1 MRRSGFL
8 IPCFAILLTACNES
22 VMTEGPVDASE
33 AGRVTF
39 SLSADLRND
48 VVDVKSPAED
58 ISVDDFWV
66 EIFNSKKIRVFC
78 EKYADAK
85 DTTLYV
91 NSGDYMLLA
100 TYGTENSVGFDK
112 PFYKAEELF
121 TVGPQETKPLAAT
134 ATLANVKV
142 AVNFDEDLDNKL
154 SYEQYWAVVRNNGK
168 KLRFN
173 PAETRAGYIP
183 AGNLVFVLVVKINGE
198 YKQYVH
204 PAAEYA
210 PNDFVTFNVSAP
222 LMDGNLVIK
231 VLIDNTVEIVEV
243 DEIVVPIE
251 DMLPIEEPAIYSEGF
266 DNDNSITFVDT
277 KAPVKDELWIS
288 ATAEGVLSS
297 AVLSIDCPDLGLP
310 AEIDLVTAD
319 DAVASAYEAKGIWWK
334 FNADR
339 TSLSISLL
347 DAYDDHISKLGYRG
361 YDHDAGRPL
370 PAAEIGL
377 KIEAAGGAAR
387 TAEESYAVYVE
398 PNAARGS
405 FSWNDYDVW
414 ATRIVNPV
422 LTLGEGKYDMTK
434 IQYSMDGQTWI
445 DFQDVTSSEYSMGT
459 VEGLDAGTAYYLRAI
474 YDGWLEVAA
483 PVSFTTE
490 AAQQVGNAGFEEFKT
505 DTFNYVMLDVKLTT
519 WPYSTLAKGG
529 QASRY
534 WYYPTCGWWAVNSRI
549 TMPDETTP
557 SEQEYKCF
565 PTVSYYLEGTDKSA
579 QLVSTYVSNMAT
591 SSTDG
596 ESSIWDYLGAVVSVT
611 TKITRAAGEIWI
623 GTADE
628 GGYHATEGHPFTSRP
643 KSLKFDY
650 TYDPEG
656 GESFYAKIQI
666 WDSNKNVIASKEIT
680 EAGSKSSW
688 TEYTMDLEYSDV
700 TRKAAYIYIQFRSS
714 SCMDSEISH
723 SRNQTVKMAGK
734 DYKGHVGSILRLD
747 NIELVY

>member
-8 IPCFAILLTACNES
+8 IPCFAILLAACNES
-22 VMTEGPVDASE
+22 VITDVPVDASE
-33 AGRVTF
+33 AGKVTF
-39 SLSADLRND
+39 TLSADLRND
-48 VVDVKSPAED
+48 VVDVKSSAEE

-66 EIFNSKKIRVFC
+66 EIFNSKKIRIFC
-78 EKYADAK
+78 EKYAAAK

-91 NSGDYMLLA
+91 NSGDYTLLA

-112 PFYKAEELF
+112 PFYKAEEPF

-183 AGNLVFVLVVKINGE
+183 AGNLEFVLVVKINGE

-277 KAPVKDELWIS
+277 KAPVKNELWIS

-310 AEIDLVTAD
+310 AEIDLATAD
-319 DAVASAYEAKGIWWK
+319 DAVASAFEAKGIWWK

-347 DAYDDHISKLGYRG
+347 DAYNDHISKFGYRG

-387 TAEESYAVYVE
+387 TAEESYAIYVE

-414 ATRIVNPV
+414 ATKIVNPV

-459 VEGLDAGTAYYLRAI
+459 VEGLDAGTTYYLRAI

-490 AAQQVGNAGFEEFKT
+490 AAQQVGNAGFEEWQVLSYT
-505 DTFNYVMLDVKLTT
+505 YTTKLI
-519 WPYSTLAKGG
+519 STSSG
-529 QASRY
+529 SRD
-534 WYYPTCGWWAVNSRI
+534 WYIPWNADEDDIWWAVNSKK
-549 TMPDETTP
+549 TMPSETTP
-557 SEQEYKCF
+557 QAQPYKVC
-565 PTVSYYLEGTDKSA
+565 PTVSFCTTDAHEGTKSA
-579 QLVSTYVSNMAT
+579 QIATVFVSNGAT
-591 SSTDG
+591 SSTFAAN
-596 ESSIWDYLGAVVSVT
+596 SPWTYTS
-611 TKITRAAGEIWI
+611 AAGELFI
-623 GTADE
+623 GAADAD
-628 GGYHATEGHPFTSRP
+628 GNHSSEGHRFLSRP
-643 KSLKFDY
+643 LELTFRYKYESYKEETFYVSVVLKN
-650 TYDPEG
+650 EQN
-656 GESFYAKIQI
+656 EI
-666 WDSNKNVIASKEIT
+666 IASNEVLDG
-680 EAGSKSSW
+680 AAASSW
-688 TEYTMDLEYSDV
+688 TEMSIPLNYINETSKASD
-700 TRKAAYIYIQFRSS
+700 IYICFKSTSASS
-714 SCMDSEISH
+714 PSYD
-723 SRNQTVKMAGK
+723 K
-734 DYKGHVGSILRLD
+734 DKSLEMNGTTQKGHMGSVLKID
-747 NIELVY
+747 DLVLIYK

>member
-8 IPCFAILLTACNES
+8 IPCFAILLAACNES
-22 VMTEGPVDASE
+22 VITDVPVDASE
-33 AGRVTF
+33 AGKVTF
-39 SLSADLRND
+39 TLSADLRND
-48 VVDVKSPAED
+48 VVDVKSSAEE

-66 EIFNSKKIRVFC
+66 EIFNSKKIRIFC

-91 NSGDYMLLA
+91 NSGDYTLLA

-112 PFYKAEELF
+112 PFYKAEEPF

-183 AGNLVFVLVVKINGE
+183 AGNLEFVLVVKINGE

-222 LMDGNLVIK
+222 LMDGNVVIK

-251 DMLPIEEPAIYSEGF
+251 DMLPLEEPAIYSEGF
-266 DNDNSITFVDT
+266 DNDKSITFVDT
-277 KAPVKDELWIS
+277 KAPVKNELWIS

-310 AEIDLVTAD
+310 AEIDLATAD
-319 DAVASAYEAKGIWWK
+319 DAVASAFEAKGIWWK
-334 FNADR
+334 FNAER

-347 DAYDDHISKLGYRG
+347 DAYNDHISKFGYRG

-377 KIEAAGGAAR
+377 KIETASGAVR
-387 TAEESYAVYVE
+387 TAEENYAVYVE
-398 PNAARGS
+398 PDAARGS

-434 IQYSMDGQTWI
+434 IQYSMDGQTWV

-459 VEGLDAGTAYYLRAI
+459 VEGLDAGTTYYLRAI

-490 AAQQVGNAGFEEFKT
+490 AAQQVGNAGFEEWQVLSYT
-505 DTFNYVMLDVKLTT
+505 YTTKLI
-519 WPYSTLAKGG
+519 STSSG
-529 QASRY
+529 SRD
-534 WYYPTCGWWAVNSRI
+534 WYIPWNADEDDIWWAVNSKK
-549 TMPDETTP
+549 TMPSETTP
-557 SEQEYKCF
+557 REQPYKVC
-565 PTVSYYLEGTDKSA
+565 PTVSFCTTDAHEGTKSA
-579 QLVSTYVSNMAT
+579 QIATVFVSNGAT
-591 SSTDG
+591 SSTFAAN
-596 ESSIWDYLGAVVSVT
+596 SPWTYTS
-611 TKITRAAGEIWI
+611 AAGELFI
-623 GTADE
+623 GAADAD
-628 GGYHATEGHPFTSRP
+628 GNHSSEGHRFLSRP
-643 KSLKFDY
+643 LELTFRYKYESYKEETFYVSVVLKN
-650 TYDPEG
+650 EQN
-656 GESFYAKIQI
+656 EI
-666 WDSNKNVIASKEIT
+666 IASNEVLDG
-680 EAGSKSSW
+680 AAASSW
-688 TEYTMDLEYSDV
+688 TEMSIPLNYINETSKASD
-700 TRKAAYIYIQFRSS
+700 IYICFKSTSASS
-714 SCMDSEISH
+714 PSYD
-723 SRNQTVKMAGK
+723 K
-734 DYKGHVGSILRLD
+734 DKSLEMNGTTQKGHMGSVLKID
-747 NIELVY
+747 DLVLIYK

>member
-1 MRRSGFL
+1 
-8 IPCFAILLTACNES
+8 
-22 VMTEGPVDASE
+22 MTEVPVDASD

-48 VVDVKSPAED
+48 VVDVKSSAEE

-66 EIFNSKKIRVFC
+66 EIFNSKKTRIFC
-78 EKYADAK
+78 EKYSDAK

-91 NSGDYMLLA
+91 NSGDYTLLA

-112 PFYKAEELF
+112 PFYKAEEPF

-134 ATLANVKV
+134 ATLANIKV

-173 PAETRAGYIP
+173 PEETRAGYIP
-183 AGNLVFVLVVKINGE
+183 AGELEFVLVVKINGE

-222 LMDGNLVIK
+222 LLDGNVVIK
-231 VLIDNTVEIVEV
+231 VLVDDTVEIVEV
-243 DEIVVPIE
+243 DEVVVPIE

-277 KAPVKDELWIS
+277 KAQMKDELWIS

-319 DAVASAYEAKGIWWK
+319 DAVASAFEAKGIWWK
-334 FNADR
+334 FNAER

-347 DAYDDHISKLGYRG
+347 DAYNDHISRLGYRG

-377 KIEAAGGAAR
+377 KIEAAGGATR

-459 VEGLDAGTAYYLRAI
+459 VEGLDAGTTYYLRAI

-490 AAQQVGNAGFEEFKT
+490 AAQQVGNAGFEEWQVLSYT
-505 DTFNYVMLDVKLTT
+505 YTTKLI
-519 WPYSTLAKGG
+519 STSSG
-529 QASRY
+529 SRD
-534 WYYPTCGWWAVNSRI
+534 WYIPWNADEDDIWWAVNSKK
-549 TMPDETTP
+549 TMPSETTP
-557 SEQEYKCF
+557 REQPYKVC
-565 PTVSYYLEGTDKSA
+565 PTVSFCTTDAHEGTKSA
-579 QLVSTYVSNMAT
+579 QIATVFVSNGAT
-591 SSTDG
+591 SSTFAAN
-596 ESSIWDYLGAVVSVT
+596 SPWTYTS
-611 TKITRAAGEIWI
+611 AAGELFI
-623 GTADE
+623 GAADAD
-628 GGYHATEGHPFTSRP
+628 GNHSSEGHRFLSRP
-643 KSLKFDY
+643 LELTFRYKY
-650 TYDPEG
+650 
-656 GESFYAKIQI
+656 ESYKEETFYVSVVLRNEQNEI
-666 WDSNKNVIASKEIT
+666 IASNEVLDG
-680 EAGSKSSW
+680 AAASSW
-688 TEYTMDLEYSDV
+688 TEMSIPLNYINETSKASD
-700 TRKAAYIYIQFRSS
+700 IYICFKSTSASS
-714 SCMDSEISH
+714 PSYD
-723 SRNQTVKMAGK
+723 K
-734 DYKGHVGSILRLD
+734 DKSLEMNGTTQKGHMGSVLKID
-747 NIELVY
+747 DLVLIYK

>member
-8 IPCFAILLTACNES
+8 IPCFAILLAACNES
-22 VMTEGPVDASE
+22 VITDVPVDASE
-33 AGRVTF
+33 AGKVTF
-39 SLSADLRND
+39 TLSADLRND
-48 VVDVKSPAED
+48 VVDVKSSAEE

-66 EIFNSKKIRVFC
+66 EIFNSKKIRIFC

-91 NSGDYMLLA
+91 NSGDYTLLA

-112 PFYKAEELF
+112 PFYKAEEPF

-142 AVNFDEDLDNKL
+142 AVNFDENLDNKL

-183 AGNLVFVLVVKINGE
+183 AGNLEFVLVVKINGE

-277 KAPVKDELWIS
+277 KAQMKDELWIS
-288 ATAEGVLSS
+288 ATAKGVLSS

-310 AEIDLVTAD
+310 AEIDLATAD
-319 DAVASAYEAKGIWWK
+319 DAVASAFEAKGIWWK

-387 TAEESYAVYVE
+387 TAEESYAIYVE

-414 ATRIVNPV
+414 ATKIVNPV

-459 VEGLDAGTAYYLRAI
+459 VEGLDAGTTYYLRAI

-490 AAQQVGNAGFEEFKT
+490 AAQQVGNAGFEEWQVLSYT
-505 DTFNYVMLDVKLTT
+505 YTTKLI
-519 WPYSTLAKGG
+519 STSSG
-529 QASRY
+529 SRD
-534 WYYPTCGWWAVNSRI
+534 WYIPWNADEDDIWWAVNSKK
-549 TMPDETTP
+549 TMPSETTP
-557 SEQEYKCF
+557 QAQPYKVC
-565 PTVSYYLEGTDKSA
+565 PTVSFCTTDAHEGTKSA
-579 QLVSTYVSNMAT
+579 QIATVFVSNGAT
-591 SSTDG
+591 SSTFAAN
-596 ESSIWDYLGAVVSVT
+596 SPWTYTS
-611 TKITRAAGEIWI
+611 AAGELFI
-623 GTADE
+623 GAADAD
-628 GGYHATEGHPFTSRP
+628 GNHSSEGHRFLSRP
-643 KSLKFDY
+643 LELTFRYKYESYKEETFYVSVVLKN
-650 TYDPEG
+650 EQN
-656 GESFYAKIQI
+656 EI
-666 WDSNKNVIASKEIT
+666 IASNEVLDG
-680 EAGSKSSW
+680 AAASSW
-688 TEYTMDLEYSDV
+688 TEMSIPLNYINETSKASD
-700 TRKAAYIYIQFRSS
+700 IYICFKSTSASS
-714 SCMDSEISH
+714 PSYD
-723 SRNQTVKMAGK
+723 K
-734 DYKGHVGSILRLD
+734 DKSLEMNGTTQKGHMGSVLKID
-747 NIELVY
+747 DLVLIYK

>member
-8 IPCFAILLTACNES
+8 IPCFAILLAACNES
-22 VMTEGPVDASE
+22 VITDVPVDASE
-33 AGRVTF
+33 AGKVTF
-39 SLSADLRND
+39 TLSADLRND
-48 VVDVKSPAED
+48 VVDVKSSAEE

-66 EIFNSKKIRVFC
+66 EIFNSKKIRIFC

-91 NSGDYMLLA
+91 NSGDYTLLA

-112 PFYKAEELF
+112 PFYKAEEPF

-183 AGNLVFVLVVKINGE
+183 AGNLEFVLVVKINGE

-277 KAPVKDELWIS
+277 KAPVKNELWIS

-310 AEIDLVTAD
+310 AEIDLATAD

-334 FNADR
+334 FNAER

-347 DAYDDHISKLGYRG
+347 DAYNDHISGLGYRG

-370 PAAEIGL
+370 PTAEIGL
-377 KIEAAGGAAR
+377 KIEAAGGAVKS
-387 TAEESYAVYVE
+387 AEEHYAVYVE

-459 VEGLDAGTAYYLRAI
+459 VEGLDAGTTYYLRAI
-474 YDGWLEVAA
+474 YDGWLEAAA

-490 AAQQVGNAGFEEFKT
+490 AAQQVGNAGFEEWQVLSYT
-505 DTFNYVMLDVKLTT
+505 YTTKLI
-519 WPYSTLAKGG
+519 STSSG
-529 QASRY
+529 SRD
-534 WYYPTCGWWAVNSRI
+534 WYIPWNADEDDIWWAVNSKK
-549 TMPDETTP
+549 TMPSETTP
-557 SEQEYKCF
+557 QAQPYKVC
-565 PTVSYYLEGTDKSA
+565 PTVSFCTTDAHEGTKSA
-579 QLVSTYVSNMAT
+579 QIATVFVSNGAT
-591 SSTDG
+591 SSTFAAN
-596 ESSIWDYLGAVVSVT
+596 SPWTYTS
-611 TKITRAAGEIWI
+611 AAGELFI
-623 GTADE
+623 GAADAD
-628 GGYHATEGHPFTSRP
+628 GNHSSEGHRFLSRP
-643 KSLKFDY
+643 LELTFRYKYESYKEETFYVSVVLKN
-650 TYDPEG
+650 EQN
-656 GESFYAKIQI
+656 EI
-666 WDSNKNVIASKEIT
+666 IASNEVLDG
-680 EAGSKSSW
+680 AAASSW
-688 TEYTMDLEYSDV
+688 TEMSIPLNYINETSKASD
-700 TRKAAYIYIQFRSS
+700 IYICFKSTSASS
-714 SCMDSEISH
+714 PSYD
-723 SRNQTVKMAGK
+723 KGK
-734 DYKGHVGSILRLD
+734 SLEMNGTTQKGHMGSVLKID
-747 NIELVY
+747 DLVLIYK

>member
-8 IPCFAILLTACNES
+8 IPCFAILLAACNES
-22 VMTEGPVDASE
+22 VITDVPVDASE
-33 AGRVTF
+33 AGKVTF
-39 SLSADLRND
+39 TLSADLRND
-48 VVDVKSPAED
+48 VVDVKSSAEE

-66 EIFNSKKIRVFC
+66 EIFNSKKIRIFC

-91 NSGDYMLLA
+91 NSGDYTLLA

-112 PFYKAEELF
+112 PFYKAEEPF

-183 AGNLVFVLVVKINGE
+183 AGNLEFVLVVKINGE

-210 PNDFVTFNVSAP
+210 PNDFVTFNVGAP
-222 LMDGNLVIK
+222 LLDGNVVIK

-251 DMLPIEEPAIYSEGF
+251 DMLPLEEPAIYSEGF

-277 KAPVKDELWIS
+277 KAPVKNELWIS

-319 DAVASAYEAKGIWWK
+319 DAVASAFEAKGIWWK
-334 FNADR
+334 FNAER

-347 DAYDDHISKLGYRG
+347 DAYDDHISKLEYRG

-377 KIEAAGGAAR
+377 KIETASGAVR
-387 TAEESYAVYVE
+387 TAEENYAVYVE
-398 PNAARGS
+398 PDAARGS

-445 DFQDVTSSEYSMGT
+445 DFQDVTSSEYSMGR
-459 VEGLDAGTAYYLRAI
+459 VEGLDAGTTYYLRAI

-490 AAQQVGNAGFEEFKT
+490 AAQQVGNAGFEEWQVLSYT
-505 DTFNYVMLDVKLTT
+505 YTTKLI
-519 WPYSTLAKGG
+519 STSSG
-529 QASRY
+529 SRD
-534 WYYPTCGWWAVNSRI
+534 WYIPWNADEDDIWWAVNSKK
-549 TMPDETTP
+549 TMPSETTP
-557 SEQEYKCF
+557 QEQPYKVC
-565 PTVSYYLEGTDKSA
+565 PTVSFCTTDAHEGTKSA
-579 QLVSTYVSNMAT
+579 QIATVFVSNGAT
-591 SSTDG
+591 SSTFAAN
-596 ESSIWDYLGAVVSVT
+596 SPWTYTS
-611 TKITRAAGEIWI
+611 AAGELFI
-623 GTADE
+623 GAADAD
-628 GGYHATEGHPFTSRP
+628 GNHSSEGHRFLSRP
-643 KSLKFDY
+643 LELTFRYKYESYKEETFYVSVVLKN
-650 TYDPEG
+650 EQN
-656 GESFYAKIQI
+656 EI
-666 WDSNKNVIASKEIT
+666 IASNEVLDG
-680 EAGSKSSW
+680 AAASSW
-688 TEYTMDLEYSDV
+688 TEMSIPLNYINETSKASD
-700 TRKAAYIYIQFRSS
+700 IYICFKSTSASS
-714 SCMDSEISH
+714 PSYD
-723 SRNQTVKMAGK
+723 KGK
-734 DYKGHVGSILRLD
+734 SLEMNGTTQKGHMGSVLKID
-747 NIELVY
+747 DLVLIYK

>member
-183 AGNLVFVLVVKINGE
+183 AGNLEFVLVVKINGE

-251 DMLPIEEPAIYSEGF
+251 NMLPIEEPAIYSEGF

-490 AAQQVGNAGFEEFKT
+490 AAQQVGNAGFEEWTT
-505 DTFNYVMLDVKLTT
+505 DSWTYEQSSLGRGESPMK
-519 WPYSTLAKGG
+519 
-529 QASRY
+529 
-534 WYYPTCGWWAVNSRI
+534 WYHPWGNEADQWWDTNA
-549 TMPDETTP
+549 
-557 SEQEYKCF
+557 
-565 PTVSYYLEGTDKSA
+565 TVSMRDDLTIGYTYFKSFPLVHYSNDARTGSRSA
-579 QLVSTYVSNMAT
+579 QLTVANIGNYNSLLSTNGTWYVGELFSGRGNDA
-591 SSTDG
+591 SS
-596 ESSIWDYLGAVVSVT
+596 WAKV
-611 TKITRAAGEIWI
+611 A
-623 GTADE
+623 E
-628 GGYHATEGHPFTSRP
+628 GKPLSSRP
-643 KSLKFDY
+643 AALTFWYEYDAY
-650 TYDPEG
+650 TDSDMFSAEIIIKTQDGTVLASGYGTFGEG
-656 GESFYAKIQI
+656 SDWTQATVALLYNVTDKKADTVLVRINASTAS
-666 WDSNKNVIASKEIT
+666 DHSCNKTGTYLEI
-680 EAGSKSSW
+680 AGSKK
-688 TEYTMDLEYSDV
+688 ESDPYRIKLGA
-700 TRKAAYIYIQFRSS
+700 T
-714 SCMDSEISH
+714 
-723 SRNQTVKMAGK
+723 
-734 DYKGHVGSILRLD
+734 LRID
-747 NIELVY
+747 DIELVY

>member
-66 EIFNSKKIRVFC
+66 EIFNSKKTRIFC

-91 NSGDYMLLA
+91 NSGDYTLLA
-100 TYGTENSVGFDK
+100 TYGTENSVGFSN
-112 PFYKAEELF
+112 PFYKAEEPF
-121 TVGPQETKPLAAT
+121 TVGPQETRPLAAT

-142 AVNFDEDLDNKL
+142 AVDFDEDLDNKL

-183 AGNLVFVLVVKINGE
+183 AGELEFVLVVKINGE

-222 LMDGNLVIK
+222 LLDGNVVIK

-243 DEIVVPIE
+243 DEVVVPIE

-266 DNDNSITFVDT
+266 DNGNSITFVDT
-277 KAPVKDELWIS
+277 KAPVRNELWIS

-310 AEIDLVTAD
+310 AEIDLATAD

-434 IQYSMDGQTWI
+434 IQYSMDGQTWN

-459 VEGLDAGTAYYLRAI
+459 VEGLDAGTTYYLRAI

-490 AAQQVGNAGFEEFKT
+490 AAQQVGNAGFEEWQVLSYT
-505 DTFNYVMLDVKLTT
+505 YTTKLI
-519 WPYSTLAKGG
+519 STSSG
-529 QASRY
+529 SRD
-534 WYYPTCGWWAVNSRI
+534 WYIPWNADEDDIWWAVNSKK
-549 TMPDETTP
+549 TMPSETTP
-557 SEQEYKCF
+557 REQPYKVC
-565 PTVSYYLEGTDKSA
+565 PTVSFCTTDAHEGTKSA
-579 QLVSTYVSNMAT
+579 QIATVFVSNGAT
-591 SSTDG
+591 SSTFAAN
-596 ESSIWDYLGAVVSVT
+596 SPWTYTS
-611 TKITRAAGEIWI
+611 AAGELFI
-623 GTADE
+623 GAADAD
-628 GGYHATEGHPFTSRP
+628 GNHSSEGHRFLSRP
-643 KSLKFDY
+643 LELTFRYKYESYKEETFYVSVVLKN
-650 TYDPEG
+650 EQN
-656 GESFYAKIQI
+656 EI
-666 WDSNKNVIASKEIT
+666 IASNEVLDG
-680 EAGSKSSW
+680 AAASSW
-688 TEYTMDLEYSDV
+688 TEMSIPLNYINEKS
-700 TRKAAYIYIQFRSS
+700 KASYIYICFKSTSASS
-714 SCMDSEISH
+714 PSYD
-723 SRNQTVKMAGK
+723 K
-734 DYKGHVGSILRLD
+734 DKSLEMNGTTQKGHMGSVLKID
-747 NIELVY
+747 ELVLIYK

>member
-8 IPCFAILLTACNES
+8 IPCFAILLAACNES
-22 VMTEGPVDASE
+22 VITDVPVDASE
-33 AGRVTF
+33 AGKVTF
-39 SLSADLRND
+39 TLSADLRND
-48 VVDVKSPAED
+48 VVDVKSSAEE

-66 EIFNSKKIRVFC
+66 EIFNSKKIRIFC

-91 NSGDYMLLA
+91 NSGDYTLLA

-112 PFYKAEELF
+112 PFYKAEEPF

-183 AGNLVFVLVVKINGE
+183 AGNLEFVLVVKINGE

-210 PNDFVTFNVSAP
+210 PNDFVTFNVGAP
-222 LMDGNLVIK
+222 LLDGNVVIK

-243 DEIVVPIE
+243 DEVVVPIE

-277 KAPVKDELWIS
+277 KAPVKNELWIS

-310 AEIDLVTAD
+310 AEIDLATAD

-347 DAYDDHISKLGYRG
+347 DAYDDHISKFGYRG

-387 TAEESYAVYVE
+387 TAEESYAVYIE

-405 FSWNDYDVW
+405 FSWNDYDIW
-414 ATRIVNPV
+414 ATKIVNPV

-459 VEGLDAGTAYYLRAI
+459 VEGLDAGTTYYLRAI

-490 AAQQVGNAGFEEFKT
+490 AAQQVGNAGFEEWQVLSYT
-505 DTFNYVMLDVKLTT
+505 YTTKLI
-519 WPYSTLAKGG
+519 STSSG
-529 QASRY
+529 SRD
-534 WYYPTCGWWAVNSRI
+534 WYIPWNADEDDIWWAVNSKK
-549 TMPDETTP
+549 TMPSETTP
-557 SEQEYKCF
+557 QEQPYKVC
-565 PTVSYYLEGTDKSA
+565 PTVSFCTTDAHEGTKSA
-579 QLVSTYVSNMAT
+579 QIATVFVSNGAT
-591 SSTDG
+591 SSTFAAN
-596 ESSIWDYLGAVVSVT
+596 SPWTYTS
-611 TKITRAAGEIWI
+611 AAGELFI
-623 GTADE
+623 GAADAD
-628 GGYHATEGHPFTSRP
+628 GNHSSEGHRFLSRP
-643 KSLKFDY
+643 LELTFRYKYESYKEETFYVSVVLKN
-650 TYDPEG
+650 EQN
-656 GESFYAKIQI
+656 EI
-666 WDSNKNVIASKEIT
+666 IASNEVLDG
-680 EAGSKSSW
+680 AAASSW
-688 TEYTMDLEYSDV
+688 TEMSIPLNYINETSKASD
-700 TRKAAYIYIQFRSS
+700 IYICFKSTSASS
-714 SCMDSEISH
+714 PSYD
-723 SRNQTVKMAGK
+723 KGK
-734 DYKGHVGSILRLD
+734 SLEMNGTTQKGHMGSVLKID
-747 NIELVY
+747 DLVLIYK

>member
-66 EIFNSKKIRVFC
+66 EIFNSKKTRIFC

-91 NSGDYMLLA
+91 NSGDYTLLA

-112 PFYKAEELF
+112 PFYKAEEPF

-142 AVNFDEDLDNKL
+142 AVDFDEDLDNKL

-173 PAETRAGYIP
+173 PDETRAGYIP
-183 AGNLVFVLVVKINGE
+183 AGELEFVLVVKINGE

-210 PNDFVTFNVSAP
+210 PNDYVTFNVSTP
-222 LMDGNLVIK
+222 LLDGNVVIK

-251 DMLPIEEPAIYSEGF
+251 DMLPVEEPAIYSEGF

-277 KAPVKDELWIS
+277 KAPVKNELWIS

-297 AVLSIDCPDLGLP
+297 AVLSIDCPDLGWK
-310 AEIDLVTAD
+310 AEIDLATAD
-319 DAVASAYEAKGIWWK
+319 DAVASAFEAKGIWWK

-459 VEGLDAGTAYYLRAI
+459 VGGLDAGTTYYLRAI

-490 AAQQVGNAGFEEFKT
+490 AAQQVGNAGFEEWQVLSYT
-505 DTFNYVMLDVKLTT
+505 YTTKLI
-519 WPYSTLAKGG
+519 STSSG
-529 QASRY
+529 SRD
-534 WYYPTCGWWAVNSRI
+534 WYIPWNADEDDIWWAVNSKK
-549 TMPDETTP
+549 TMPSETTP
-557 SEQEYKCF
+557 REQPYKVC
-565 PTVSYYLEGTDKSA
+565 PTVSFCTTDAHEGTKSA
-579 QLVSTYVSNMAT
+579 QIATVFVSNGAT
-591 SSTDG
+591 SSTFAAN
-596 ESSIWDYLGAVVSVT
+596 SPWTYTS
-611 TKITRAAGEIWI
+611 AAGELFI
-623 GTADE
+623 GAADAD
-628 GGYHATEGHPFTSRP
+628 GNHSSEGHRFLSRP
-643 KSLKFDY
+643 LELTFRYKYESYKEETFYVSVVLKN
-650 TYDPEG
+650 EQN
-656 GESFYAKIQI
+656 EI
-666 WDSNKNVIASKEIT
+666 IASNEVLDG
-680 EAGSKSSW
+680 AAASSW
-688 TEYTMDLEYSDV
+688 TEMSIPLNYINEKS
-700 TRKAAYIYIQFRSS
+700 KASYIYICFKSTSASS
-714 SCMDSEISH
+714 PSYD
-723 SRNQTVKMAGK
+723 K
-734 DYKGHVGSILRLD
+734 DKSLEMNGTTQKGHMGSVLKID
-747 NIELVY
+747 ELVLIYK

>member
-8 IPCFAILLTACNES
+8 IPCFAILLAACNES
-22 VMTEGPVDASE
+22 VITDVPVDASE
-33 AGRVTF
+33 AGKVTF
-39 SLSADLRND
+39 TLSADLRND
-48 VVDVKSPAED
+48 VVDVKSSAEE

-66 EIFNSKKIRVFC
+66 EIFNSKKIRIFC

-91 NSGDYMLLA
+91 NSGDYTLLA

-112 PFYKAEELF
+112 PFYKAEEPF

-183 AGNLVFVLVVKINGE
+183 AGNLEFVLVVKINGE

-222 LMDGNLVIK
+222 LMDGNVVIK

-251 DMLPIEEPAIYSEGF
+251 DMLPLEEPAIYSEGF

-277 KAPVKDELWIS
+277 KAPVKNELWIS

-310 AEIDLVTAD
+310 AEIDLATAD
-319 DAVASAYEAKGIWWK
+319 GAVASAYEAKGIWWK

-377 KIEAAGGAAR
+377 KIETASGAVR
-387 TAEESYAVYVE
+387 TAEENYVVYVE
-398 PNAARGS
+398 PDAARGS

-459 VEGLDAGTAYYLRAI
+459 VEGLDAGTTYYLRAI

-490 AAQQVGNAGFEEFKT
+490 AAQQVGNAGFEEWQVLSYT
-505 DTFNYVMLDVKLTT
+505 YTTKLI
-519 WPYSTLAKGG
+519 STSSK
-529 QASRY
+529 SRD
-534 WYYPTCGWWAVNSRI
+534 WYIPWNADEDDIWWAVNSKK
-549 TMPDETTP
+549 TMPSETTP
-557 SEQEYKCF
+557 QEQPYKVC
-565 PTVSYYLEGTDKSA
+565 PTVSFCTTDAHEGTKSA
-579 QLVSTYVSNMAT
+579 QIATVFVSNGAT
-591 SSTDG
+591 SSTFAAN
-596 ESSIWDYLGAVVSVT
+596 SPWTYTS
-611 TKITRAAGEIWI
+611 AAGELFI
-623 GTADE
+623 GAADAD
-628 GGYHATEGHPFTSRP
+628 GNHSSEGHRFLSRP
-643 KSLKFDY
+643 LELTFRYKYESYKEETFYVSVVLKN
-650 TYDPEG
+650 EQN
-656 GESFYAKIQI
+656 EI
-666 WDSNKNVIASKEIT
+666 IASNEVLDG
-680 EAGSKSSW
+680 AAASSW
-688 TEYTMDLEYSDV
+688 TEMSIPLNYINETSKASD
-700 TRKAAYIYIQFRSS
+700 IYICFKSTSASS
-714 SCMDSEISH
+714 PSYD
-723 SRNQTVKMAGK
+723 KGK
-734 DYKGHVGSILRLD
+734 SLEMNGTTQKGHMGSVLKID
-747 NIELVY
+747 DLVLIYK

>member
-8 IPCFAILLTACNES
+8 IPCFAILLAACNES
-22 VMTEGPVDASE
+22 VITDVPVDASE
-33 AGRVTF
+33 AGKVTF
-39 SLSADLRND
+39 TLSADLRND
-48 VVDVKSPAED
+48 VVDVKSSAEE

-66 EIFNSKKIRVFC
+66 EIFNSKKIRIFC

-91 NSGDYMLLA
+91 NSGDYTLLA

-112 PFYKAEELF
+112 PFYKAEEPF

-183 AGNLVFVLVVKINGE
+183 AGNLEFVLVVKINGE

-210 PNDFVTFNVSAP
+210 PNDFVTFNVSSP
-222 LMDGNLVIK
+222 LMDGNVVIK

-251 DMLPIEEPAIYSEGF
+251 DMLPLEEPAIYSDGF

-277 KAPVKDELWIS
+277 KAPVKNELWIS

-297 AVLSIDCPDLGLP
+297 VVLSIDCPDLGLP
-310 AEIDLVTAD
+310 AEIDLATAD
-319 DAVASAYEAKGIWWK
+319 DAVASAYETKGIWWK

-339 TSLSISLL
+339 TSLSLSLL

-377 KIEAAGGAAR
+377 KIETAGGAAR
-387 TAEESYAVYVE
+387 TAEESYAIYVE

-414 ATRIVNPV
+414 ATKIVNPV

-434 IQYSMDGQTWI
+434 IQYSMDGQTWY
-445 DFQDVTSSEYSMGT
+445 DFQDVTSSEHSMGT
-459 VEGLDAGTAYYLRAI
+459 VEGLEPDTSYHLRAL
-474 YDGWLEVAA
+474 YDGWLEVASPA
-483 PVSFTTE
+483 SFTTE
-490 AAQQVGNAGFEEFKT
+490 VAQQVGNAGFEEWTTDSWTYEQSSIGRGESPMKWYHPWDNEADQWWDTNATASMRDDLTIGYTYFKS
-505 DTFNYVMLDVKLTT
+505 FPLVH
-519 WPYSTLAKGG
+519 YSADARTG
-529 QASRY
+529 SR
-534 WYYPTCGWWAVNSRI
+534 
-549 TMPDETTP
+549 
-557 SEQEYKCF
+557 
-565 PTVSYYLEGTDKSA
+565 SA
-579 QLVSTYVSNMAT
+579 QLTVANIGNLNS
-591 SSTDG
+591 
-596 ESSIWDYLGAVVSVT
+596 L
-611 TKITRAAGEIWI
+611 I
-623 GTADE
+623 GTYGTWYVGELFSGRGNDASSWAKVAE
-628 GGYHATEGHPFTSRP
+628 GRPLSSRP
-643 KSLKFDY
+643 AALTFWYEYDAYTETDMFSAEIIIKTQEGTVLASGYGTFGEASDWTQATVSLLYNVTDKKADTVLVRIHASTASDHSCNTAG
-650 TYDPEG
+650 TYL
-656 GESFYAKIQI
+656 
-666 WDSNKNVIASKEIT
+666 EI
-680 EAGSKSSW
+680 AGSKK
-688 TEYTMDLEYSDV
+688 ESDPYRIKLGA
-700 TRKAAYIYIQFRSS
+700 T
-714 SCMDSEISH
+714 
-723 SRNQTVKMAGK
+723 
-734 DYKGHVGSILRLD
+734 LRID
-747 NIELVY
+747 DIELVY

>member
-8 IPCFAILLTACNES
+8 IPCFAILLAACNES
-22 VMTEGPVDASE
+22 VITDVPVDASE
-33 AGRVTF
+33 AGKVTF
-39 SLSADLRND
+39 TLSADLRND
-48 VVDVKSPAED
+48 VVDVKSSAEE

-66 EIFNSKKIRVFC
+66 EIFNSKKIRIFC

-91 NSGDYMLLA
+91 NSGDYTLLA

-112 PFYKAEELF
+112 PFYKAEEPF

-142 AVNFDEDLDNKL
+142 AVNFDENLDNKL

-183 AGNLVFVLVVKINGE
+183 AGNLEFVLVVKINGE

-277 KAPVKDELWIS
+277 KAPVKNELWIS
-288 ATAEGVLSS
+288 ATAKGVLSS
-297 AVLSIDCPDLGLP
+297 AVLSIACPDLGLP
-310 AEIDLVTAD
+310 AEIDLATAD
-319 DAVASAYEAKGIWWK
+319 DAVASAFEAKGIWWK

-387 TAEESYAVYVE
+387 TAEESYAIYVE

-414 ATRIVNPV
+414 ATKIVNPV

-459 VEGLDAGTAYYLRAI
+459 VEGLDAGTTYYLRAI

-490 AAQQVGNAGFEEFKT
+490 AAQQVGNAGFEEWQVLSYT
-505 DTFNYVMLDVKLTT
+505 YTTKLI
-519 WPYSTLAKGG
+519 STSSG
-529 QASRY
+529 SRD
-534 WYYPTCGWWAVNSRI
+534 WYIPWNADEDDIWWAVNSKK
-549 TMPDETTP
+549 TMPSETTP
-557 SEQEYKCF
+557 QAQPYKVC
-565 PTVSYYLEGTDKSA
+565 PTVSFCTTDAHEGTKSA
-579 QLVSTYVSNMAT
+579 QIATVFVSNGAT
-591 SSTDG
+591 SSTFAAN
-596 ESSIWDYLGAVVSVT
+596 SPWTYTS
-611 TKITRAAGEIWI
+611 AAGELFI
-623 GTADE
+623 GAADAD
-628 GGYHATEGHPFTSRP
+628 GNHSSEGHRFLSRP
-643 KSLKFDY
+643 LELTFRYKYESYKEETFYVSVVLKN
-650 TYDPEG
+650 EQN
-656 GESFYAKIQI
+656 EI
-666 WDSNKNVIASKEIT
+666 IASNEVLDG
-680 EAGSKSSW
+680 AAASSW
-688 TEYTMDLEYSDV
+688 TEMSIPLNYINETSKASD
-700 TRKAAYIYIQFRSS
+700 IYICFKSTSASS
-714 SCMDSEISH
+714 PSYD
-723 SRNQTVKMAGK
+723 K
-734 DYKGHVGSILRLD
+734 DKSLEMNGTTQKGHMGSVLKID
-747 NIELVY
+747 DLVLIYK

>member
-8 IPCFAILLTACNES
+8 IPFFAILLAACNES
-22 VMTEGPVDASE
+22 VITDVPVDASE
-33 AGRVTF
+33 AGKVTF
-39 SLSADLRND
+39 TLSADLRND
-48 VVDVKSPAED
+48 VVDVKSSAEE

-66 EIFNSKKIRVFC
+66 EIFNSKKIRIFC
-78 EKYADAK
+78 EKYAAAK

-91 NSGDYMLLA
+91 NSGDYTLLA

-112 PFYKAEELF
+112 PFYKAEEPF

-142 AVNFDEDLDNKL
+142 AVNFDENLDNKL

-183 AGNLVFVLVVKINGE
+183 AGNLEFVLVVKINGE

-277 KAPVKDELWIS
+277 KAPVKNELWIS

-310 AEIDLVTAD
+310 AEIDLATAD
-319 DAVASAYEAKGIWWK
+319 DAVASAFEAKGIWWK

-347 DAYDDHISKLGYRG
+347 DAYNDHISKLGYRG

-459 VEGLDAGTAYYLRAI
+459 VEGLDAGTTYYLRAI

-490 AAQQVGNAGFEEFKT
+490 AAQQVGNAGFEEWQVLSYT
-505 DTFNYVMLDVKLTT
+505 YTTKLI
-519 WPYSTLAKGG
+519 STSSG
-529 QASRY
+529 SRD
-534 WYYPTCGWWAVNSRI
+534 WYIPWNADEDDIWWAVNSKK
-549 TMPDETTP
+549 TMPSETTP
-557 SEQEYKCF
+557 QAQPYKVC
-565 PTVSYYLEGTDKSA
+565 PTVSFCTTDAHEGTKSA
-579 QLVSTYVSNMAT
+579 QIATVFVSNGAT
-591 SSTDG
+591 SSTFAAN
-596 ESSIWDYLGAVVSVT
+596 SPWTYTS
-611 TKITRAAGEIWI
+611 AAGELFI
-623 GTADE
+623 GAADAD
-628 GGYHATEGHPFTSRP
+628 GNHSSEGHRFLSRP
-643 KSLKFDY
+643 LELTFRYKYESYKEETFYVSVVLKN
-650 TYDPEG
+650 EQN
-656 GESFYAKIQI
+656 EI
-666 WDSNKNVIASKEIT
+666 IASNEVLDG
-680 EAGSKSSW
+680 AAASSW
-688 TEYTMDLEYSDV
+688 TEMSIPLNYINETSKASD
-700 TRKAAYIYIQFRSS
+700 IYICFKSTSASS
-714 SCMDSEISH
+714 PSYD
-723 SRNQTVKMAGK
+723 K
-734 DYKGHVGSILRLD
+734 DKSLEMNGTTQKGHMGSVLKID
-747 NIELVY
+747 DLVLIYK

>member
-8 IPCFAILLTACNES
+8 IPCFAILLAACNES
-22 VMTEGPVDASE
+22 VITDVPVDASE
-33 AGRVTF
+33 AGKVTF
-39 SLSADLRND
+39 TLSADLRND
-48 VVDVKSPAED
+48 VVDVKSSAEE

-66 EIFNSKKIRVFC
+66 EIFNSKKIRIFC

-91 NSGDYMLLA
+91 NSGDYTLLA

-112 PFYKAEELF
+112 PFYKAEEPF

-142 AVNFDEDLDNKL
+142 AVNFDENLDNKL

-183 AGNLVFVLVVKINGE
+183 AGNLEFVLVVKINGE

-277 KAPVKDELWIS
+277 KAPVKNELWIS
-288 ATAEGVLSS
+288 ATAKGVLSS

-310 AEIDLVTAD
+310 AEIDLATAD
-319 DAVASAYEAKGIWWK
+319 DAVASAFEAKGIWWK

-387 TAEESYAVYVE
+387 TAEESYAIYVE

-414 ATRIVNPV
+414 ATKIVNPV

-459 VEGLDAGTAYYLRAI
+459 VEGLDAGTTYYLRAI

-490 AAQQVGNAGFEEFKT
+490 AAQQVGNAGFEEWQVLSYT
-505 DTFNYVMLDVKLTT
+505 YTTKLI
-519 WPYSTLAKGG
+519 STSSG
-529 QASRY
+529 SRD
-534 WYYPTCGWWAVNSRI
+534 WYIPWNADEDDIWWAVNSKK
-549 TMPDETTP
+549 TMPSETTP
-557 SEQEYKCF
+557 QAQPYKVC
-565 PTVSYYLEGTDKSA
+565 PTVSFCTTDAHEGTKSA
-579 QLVSTYVSNMAT
+579 QIATVFVSNGAT
-591 SSTDG
+591 SSTFAAN
-596 ESSIWDYLGAVVSVT
+596 SPWTYTS
-611 TKITRAAGEIWI
+611 AAGELFI
-623 GTADE
+623 GAADAD
-628 GGYHATEGHPFTSRP
+628 GNHSSEGHRFLSRP
-643 KSLKFDY
+643 LELTFRYKYESYKEETFYVSVVLKN
-650 TYDPEG
+650 EQN
-656 GESFYAKIQI
+656 EI
-666 WDSNKNVIASKEIT
+666 IASNEVLDG
-680 EAGSKSSW
+680 AAASSW
-688 TEYTMDLEYSDV
+688 TEMSIPLNYINETSKASD
-700 TRKAAYIYIQFRSS
+700 IYICFKSTSASS
-714 SCMDSEISH
+714 PSYD
-723 SRNQTVKMAGK
+723 K
-734 DYKGHVGSILRLD
+734 DKSLEMNGTTQKGHMGSVLKID
-747 NIELVY
+747 DLVLIYK

>member
-8 IPCFAILLTACNES
+8 ITCFAILSAACNES
-22 VMTEGPVDASE
+22 VITEVPVDASD

-48 VVDVKSPAED
+48 VVDVKSSAEE

-66 EIFNSKKIRVFC
+66 EIFNSKKTRIFC

-91 NSGDYMLLA
+91 NSGDYTLLA

-112 PFYKAEELF
+112 PFYKAEEPF

-183 AGNLVFVLVVKINGE
+183 AGNLEFVLVVKINGE

-222 LMDGNLVIK
+222 LLDGNLVIK

-243 DEIVVPIE
+243 DEVVVPIE
-251 DMLPIEEPAIYSEGF
+251 DMLPVEEPAIYSEGF

-277 KAPVKDELWIS
+277 KAPVKNELWIS

-310 AEIDLVTAD
+310 AEIDLATAD

-339 TSLSISLL
+339 TSISISLL

-377 KIEAAGGAAR
+377 KIETAGGAVR
-387 TAEESYAVYVE
+387 TAEENYAVYVE
-398 PNAARGS
+398 PDAARGS

-414 ATRIVNPV
+414 ATKIVNPV
-422 LTLGEGKYDMTK
+422 LTLGEGRYDKTK
-434 IQYSMDGQTWI
+434 IQYSMDGQTWY

-459 VEGLDAGTAYYLRAI
+459 VEGLEPGTAYHLRAM
-474 YDGWLEVAA
+474 YDGWLEVASPA
-483 PVSFTTE
+483 SFTTE
-490 AAQQVGNAGFEEFKT
+490 VAQQVGNAGFEEWTTDSWTYEQSSIGRGESPMKWYHPWDNEADQWWDTNATASMRDDLTIGYTYFKS
-505 DTFNYVMLDVKLTT
+505 FPLVH
-519 WPYSTLAKGG
+519 YSNDARTG
-529 QASRY
+529 SR
-534 WYYPTCGWWAVNSRI
+534 
-549 TMPDETTP
+549 
-557 SEQEYKCF
+557 
-565 PTVSYYLEGTDKSA
+565 SA
-579 QLVSTYVSNMAT
+579 QLTVANIGNLNS
-591 SSTDG
+591 
-596 ESSIWDYLGAVVSVT
+596 L
-611 TKITRAAGEIWI
+611 I
-623 GTADE
+623 GTYGTWYVGELFSGRGNDASSWAKVAE
-628 GGYHATEGHPFTSRP
+628 GRPLSSRP
-643 KSLKFDY
+643 AALTFWYEYDAYTETDMFSAEIIIKTQEGTVLASGYGTFGEASDWTQATVSLLYNVTDKKADTVLVRIHASTASDHSCNTAG
-650 TYDPEG
+650 TYL
-656 GESFYAKIQI
+656 
-666 WDSNKNVIASKEIT
+666 EI
-680 EAGSKSSW
+680 AGSKK
-688 TEYTMDLEYSDV
+688 ESDPYRIKLGA
-700 TRKAAYIYIQFRSS
+700 T
-714 SCMDSEISH
+714 
-723 SRNQTVKMAGK
+723 
-734 DYKGHVGSILRLD
+734 LRID
-747 NIELVY
+747 DIELVY

>member
-8 IPCFAILLTACNES
+8 IPCFAILLAACNES
-22 VMTEGPVDASE
+22 VMTEVPVDASD

-48 VVDVKSPAED
+48 VVDVKSSAEE

-66 EIFNSKKIRVFC
+66 EIFNSKKIRIFC

-91 NSGDYMLLA
+91 NSGDYTLLA

-112 PFYKAEELF
+112 PFYKAEEPF

-142 AVNFDEDLDNKL
+142 AVNFDENLDNKL

-183 AGNLVFVLVVKINGE
+183 AGNLEFVLVVKINGE

-277 KAPVKDELWIS
+277 KAPVKNELWIS

-310 AEIDLVTAD
+310 AEIDLATAD
-319 DAVASAYEAKGIWWK
+319 DAVASAFEAKGIWWK

-387 TAEESYAVYVE
+387 TAEESYAIYVE

-414 ATRIVNPV
+414 ATKIVNPV

-459 VEGLDAGTAYYLRAI
+459 VEGLDAGTTYYLRAI

-490 AAQQVGNAGFEEFKT
+490 AAQQVGNAGFEEWQVLSYT
-505 DTFNYVMLDVKLTT
+505 YTTKLI
-519 WPYSTLAKGG
+519 STSSG
-529 QASRY
+529 SRD
-534 WYYPTCGWWAVNSRI
+534 WYIPWNADEDDIWWAVNSKK
-549 TMPDETTP
+549 TMPSETTP
-557 SEQEYKCF
+557 QAQPYKVC
-565 PTVSYYLEGTDKSA
+565 PTVSFCTTDAHEGTKSA
-579 QLVSTYVSNMAT
+579 QIATVFVSNGAT
-591 SSTDG
+591 SSTFAAN
-596 ESSIWDYLGAVVSVT
+596 SPWTYTS
-611 TKITRAAGEIWI
+611 AAGELFI
-623 GTADE
+623 GAADAD
-628 GGYHATEGHPFTSRP
+628 GNHSSEGHRFLSRP
-643 KSLKFDY
+643 LELTFRYKYESYKEETFYVSVVLKN
-650 TYDPEG
+650 EQN
-656 GESFYAKIQI
+656 EI
-666 WDSNKNVIASKEIT
+666 IASNEVLDG
-680 EAGSKSSW
+680 AAASSW
-688 TEYTMDLEYSDV
+688 TEMSIPLNYINETSKASD
-700 TRKAAYIYIQFRSS
+700 IYICFKSTSASS
-714 SCMDSEISH
+714 PSYD
-723 SRNQTVKMAGK
+723 K
-734 DYKGHVGSILRLD
+734 DKSLEMNGTTQKGHMGSVLKID
-747 NIELVY
+747 DLVLIYK

>member
-1 MRRSGFL
+1 M
-8 IPCFAILLTACNES
+8 
-22 VMTEGPVDASE
+22 
-33 AGRVTF
+33 
-39 SLSADLRND
+39 
-48 VVDVKSPAED
+48 
-58 ISVDDFWV
+58 
-66 EIFNSKKIRVFC
+66 
-78 EKYADAK
+78 
-85 DTTLYV
+85 
-91 NSGDYMLLA
+91 NSGDYTLLA

-112 PFYKAEELF
+112 PFYKAEEPF

-183 AGNLVFVLVVKINGE
+183 AGNLEFVLVVKINGE

-277 KAPVKDELWIS
+277 KAPVKNELWIS
-288 ATAEGVLSS
+288 ATAEGVLSA

-334 FNADR
+334 FNAER

-347 DAYDDHISKLGYRG
+347 DAYYDHISKLGYRG

-387 TAEESYAVYVE
+387 TAEESYAIYVE

-405 FSWNDYDVW
+405 FSWNDYVVW
-414 ATRIVNPV
+414 ATKIVNPV

-459 VEGLDAGTAYYLRAI
+459 VEGLDAGTTYYLRAI

-483 PVSFTTE
+483 PVSLTTE
-490 AAQQVGNAGFEEFKT
+490 AAQQVGNAGFEEWQVLSYT
-505 DTFNYVMLDVKLTT
+505 YTTKLI
-519 WPYSTLAKGG
+519 STSSG
-529 QASRY
+529 SRD
-534 WYYPTCGWWAVNSRI
+534 WYIPWNADEDDIWWAVNSKK
-549 TMPDETTP
+549 TMPSETTP
-557 SEQEYKCF
+557 QAQPYKVC
-565 PTVSYYLEGTDKSA
+565 PTVSFCTTDAHEGTKSA
-579 QLVSTYVSNMAT
+579 QIATVFVSNGAT
-591 SSTDG
+591 SSTFAAN
-596 ESSIWDYLGAVVSVT
+596 SPWTYTS
-611 TKITRAAGEIWI
+611 AAGELFI
-623 GTADE
+623 GAADAD
-628 GGYHATEGHPFTSRP
+628 GNHSSEGHRFLSRP
-643 KSLKFDY
+643 LELTFRYKYESYKEETFYVSVVLKN
-650 TYDPEG
+650 EQN
-656 GESFYAKIQI
+656 EI
-666 WDSNKNVIASKEIT
+666 IASNEVLDG
-680 EAGSKSSW
+680 AAASSW
-688 TEYTMDLEYSDV
+688 TEMSIPLNYINETSKASD
-700 TRKAAYIYIQFRSS
+700 IYICFKSTSASS
-714 SCMDSEISH
+714 PSYD
-723 SRNQTVKMAGK
+723 KGK
-734 DYKGHVGSILRLD
+734 SLEMNGTTQKGHMGSVLKID
-747 NIELVY
+747 DLVLIYK

>member
-8 IPCFAILLTACNES
+8 IPCFAILLAACNES
-22 VMTEGPVDASE
+22 VITDVPVDASE
-33 AGRVTF
+33 AGKVTF
-39 SLSADLRND
+39 TLSADLRND
-48 VVDVKSPAED
+48 VVDVKSSAEE

-66 EIFNSKKIRVFC
+66 EIFNSKKTRIFC

-91 NSGDYMLLA
+91 NSGDYTLLA

-112 PFYKAEELF
+112 PFYKAEEPF

-183 AGNLVFVLVVKINGE
+183 AGNLEFVLVVKINGE

-231 VLIDNTVEIVEV
+231 VLIDNMVEIVEV

-277 KAPVKDELWIS
+277 KAPVKNELWIS

-310 AEIDLVTAD
+310 AEIDLATAD

-339 TSLSISLL
+339 TSLSISLI
-347 DAYDDHISKLGYRG
+347 DAYNDHISRLGYRG

-459 VEGLDAGTAYYLRAI
+459 VEGLDAGTTYYLRAI

-490 AAQQVGNAGFEEFKT
+490 AAQQVGNAGFEEWQVLSYT
-505 DTFNYVMLDVKLTT
+505 YTTKLI
-519 WPYSTLAKGG
+519 STSSG
-529 QASRY
+529 SRD
-534 WYYPTCGWWAVNSRI
+534 WYIPWNADEDDIWWAVNSKK
-549 TMPDETTP
+549 TMPSETTP
-557 SEQEYKCF
+557 REQPYKVC
-565 PTVSYYLEGTDKSA
+565 PTVSFCTTDAHEGTKSA
-579 QLVSTYVSNMAT
+579 QIATVFVSNGAT
-591 SSTDG
+591 SSTFAAN
-596 ESSIWDYLGAVVSVT
+596 SPWTYTS
-611 TKITRAAGEIWI
+611 AAGELFI
-623 GTADE
+623 GAADAD
-628 GGYHATEGHPFTSRP
+628 GNHSSEGHRFLSRP
-643 KSLKFDY
+643 LELTFRYKYESYKEETFYVSVVLKN
-650 TYDPEG
+650 EQN
-656 GESFYAKIQI
+656 EI
-666 WDSNKNVIASKEIT
+666 IASNEVLDG
-680 EAGSKSSW
+680 AAASSW
-688 TEYTMDLEYSDV
+688 TEMSIPLNYINEKS
-700 TRKAAYIYIQFRSS
+700 KASYIYICFKSTSASS
-714 SCMDSEISH
+714 PSYD
-723 SRNQTVKMAGK
+723 K
-734 DYKGHVGSILRLD
+734 DKSLEMNGTTQKGHMGSVLKID
-747 NIELVY
+747 ELVLIYK

>member
-8 IPCFAILLTACNES
+8 IPCFAILLAACNES
-22 VMTEGPVDASE
+22 VITDVPVDASE
-33 AGRVTF
+33 AGKVTF
-39 SLSADLRND
+39 TLSADLRND
-48 VVDVKSPAED
+48 VVDVKSSAEE

-66 EIFNSKKIRVFC
+66 EIFNSKKIRIFC

-91 NSGDYMLLA
+91 NSGDYTLLA

-112 PFYKAEELF
+112 PFYKAEEPF

-183 AGNLVFVLVVKINGE
+183 AGNLEFVLVVKINGE

-277 KAPVKDELWIS
+277 KAPVKNELWIS
-288 ATAEGVLSS
+288 ATAKGVLSS

-310 AEIDLVTAD
+310 AEIDLATAD
-319 DAVASAYEAKGIWWK
+319 DAVASAFEAKGIWWK

-387 TAEESYAVYVE
+387 TAEESYAIYVE

-414 ATRIVNPV
+414 ATKIVNPV

-459 VEGLDAGTAYYLRAI
+459 VEGLDAGTTYYLRAI

-490 AAQQVGNAGFEEFKT
+490 AAQQVGNAGFEEWQVLSYT
-505 DTFNYVMLDVKLTT
+505 YTTKLI
-519 WPYSTLAKGG
+519 STSSG
-529 QASRY
+529 SRD
-534 WYYPTCGWWAVNSRI
+534 WYIPWNADEDDIWWAVNSKK
-549 TMPDETTP
+549 TMPSETTP
-557 SEQEYKCF
+557 QAQPYKVC
-565 PTVSYYLEGTDKSA
+565 PTVSFCTTDAHEGTKSA
-579 QLVSTYVSNMAT
+579 QIATVFVSNGAT
-591 SSTDG
+591 SSTFAAN
-596 ESSIWDYLGAVVSVT
+596 SPWTYTS
-611 TKITRAAGEIWI
+611 AAGELFI
-623 GTADE
+623 GAADAD
-628 GGYHATEGHPFTSRP
+628 GNHSSEGHRFLSRP
-643 KSLKFDY
+643 LELTFRYKYESYKEETFYVSVVLKN
-650 TYDPEG
+650 EQN
-656 GESFYAKIQI
+656 EI
-666 WDSNKNVIASKEIT
+666 IASNEVLDG
-680 EAGSKSSW
+680 AAASSW
-688 TEYTMDLEYSDV
+688 TEMSIPLNYINETSKASD
-700 TRKAAYIYIQFRSS
+700 IYICFKSTSASS
-714 SCMDSEISH
+714 PSYD
-723 SRNQTVKMAGK
+723 K
-734 DYKGHVGSILRLD
+734 DKSLEMNGTTQKGHMGSVLKID
-747 NIELVY
+747 DLVLIYK

>member
-1 MRRSGFL
+1 
-8 IPCFAILLTACNES
+8 
-22 VMTEGPVDASE
+22 MTEGPVDASE

-91 NSGDYMLLA
+91 NSGDYTLLA

-112 PFYKAEELF
+112 PFYKAEEPF

-183 AGNLVFVLVVKINGE
+183 AGNLEFVLVVKINGE

-277 KAPVKDELWIS
+277 KAPVKNELWIS
-288 ATAEGVLSS
+288 ATAKGVLSS

-387 TAEESYAVYVE
+387 TAEESYAIYVE

-414 ATRIVNPV
+414 ATKIVNPV

-459 VEGLDAGTAYYLRAI
+459 VEGLDAGTTYYLRAI

-490 AAQQVGNAGFEEFKT
+490 AAQQVGNAGFEEWQVLSYT
-505 DTFNYVMLDVKLTT
+505 YTTKLI
-519 WPYSTLAKGG
+519 STSSG
-529 QASRY
+529 SRD
-534 WYYPTCGWWAVNSRI
+534 WYIPWNADEDDIWWAVNSKK
-549 TMPDETTP
+549 TMPSETTP
-557 SEQEYKCF
+557 QAQPYKVC
-565 PTVSYYLEGTDKSA
+565 PTVSFCTTDAHEGTKSA
-579 QLVSTYVSNMAT
+579 QIATVFVSNGAT
-591 SSTDG
+591 SSTFAAN
-596 ESSIWDYLGAVVSVT
+596 SPWTYTS
-611 TKITRAAGEIWI
+611 AAGELFI
-623 GTADE
+623 GAADAD
-628 GGYHATEGHPFTSRP
+628 GNHSSEGHRFLSRP
-643 KSLKFDY
+643 LELTFRYKYESYKEETFYVSVVLKN
-650 TYDPEG
+650 EQN
-656 GESFYAKIQI
+656 EI
-666 WDSNKNVIASKEIT
+666 IASNEVLDG
-680 EAGSKSSW
+680 AAASSW
-688 TEYTMDLEYSDV
+688 TEMSIPLNYINETSKASD
-700 TRKAAYIYIQFRSS
+700 IYICFKSTSASS
-714 SCMDSEISH
+714 PSYD
-723 SRNQTVKMAGK
+723 K
-734 DYKGHVGSILRLD
+734 DKSLEMNGTTQKGHMGSVLKID
-747 NIELVY
+747 DLVLIYK

>member
-8 IPCFAILLTACNES
+8 IPCFAILLAACNES
-22 VMTEGPVDASE
+22 VMTEVPVDASD

-48 VVDVKSPAED
+48 VVDVKSSAEE

-66 EIFNSKKIRVFC
+66 EIFNSKKTRIFC
-78 EKYADAK
+78 EKYSDAK

-91 NSGDYMLLA
+91 NSGDYTLLA

-112 PFYKAEELF
+112 PFYKAEEPF
-121 TVGPQETKPLAAT
+121 TVGSQETKPLAAT
-134 ATLANVKV
+134 ATLANIKV

-173 PAETRAGYIP
+173 PEETRAGYIP
-183 AGNLVFVLVVKINGE
+183 AGELEFVLVVKINGE

-222 LMDGNLVIK
+222 LLDGNVVIK
-231 VLIDNTVEIVEV
+231 VLVDDTVEIVEV
-243 DEIVVPIE
+243 DEVVVPIE

-277 KAPVKDELWIS
+277 KAQMKDELWIS

-319 DAVASAYEAKGIWWK
+319 DAVASAFEAKGIWWK
-334 FNADR
+334 FNAER

-347 DAYDDHISKLGYRG
+347 DAYNDHISRLGYRG

-459 VEGLDAGTAYYLRAI
+459 VEGLDAGTTYYLRAI
-474 YDGWLEVAA
+474 YDGWLEVAS

-490 AAQQVGNAGFEEFKT
+490 AAQQVGNAGFEEWQVLSYT
-505 DTFNYVMLDVKLTT
+505 YTTKLI
-519 WPYSTLAKGG
+519 STSSG
-529 QASRY
+529 SRD
-534 WYYPTCGWWAVNSRI
+534 WYIPWNADEDDIWWAVNSKM
-549 TMPDETTP
+549 TMPSETTP
-557 SEQEYKCF
+557 REQPYKVC
-565 PTVSYYLEGTDKSA
+565 PTVSFCTTDAHEGTKSA
-579 QLVSTYVSNMAT
+579 QIATVFVSNGAT
-591 SSTDG
+591 SSTFAAN
-596 ESSIWDYLGAVVSVT
+596 SPWTYTS
-611 TKITRAAGEIWI
+611 AAGELFI
-623 GTADE
+623 GAADAD
-628 GGYHATEGHPFTSRP
+628 GNHSSEGHRFLSRP
-643 KSLKFDY
+643 LELTFRYKYESYKEETFYVSVVLKN
-650 TYDPEG
+650 EQN
-656 GESFYAKIQI
+656 EI
-666 WDSNKNVIASKEIT
+666 IASNEVLDG
-680 EAGSKSSW
+680 AAASSW
-688 TEYTMDLEYSDV
+688 TEMSIPLNYINETSKASD
-700 TRKAAYIYIQFRSS
+700 IYICFKSTSASS
-714 SCMDSEISH
+714 PSYD
-723 SRNQTVKMAGK
+723 K
-734 DYKGHVGSILRLD
+734 DKSLEMNGTTQKGHMGSVLKID
-747 NIELVY
+747 DLVLIYK

>member
-8 IPCFAILLTACNES
+8 IPCFAILLAACNES
-22 VMTEGPVDASE
+22 VITDVPVDASE
-33 AGRVTF
+33 AGKVTF
-39 SLSADLRND
+39 TLSADLRND
-48 VVDVKSPAED
+48 VVDVKSSAEE

-66 EIFNSKKIRVFC
+66 EIFNSKKIRIFC

-91 NSGDYMLLA
+91 NSGDYTLLA

-112 PFYKAEELF
+112 PFYKAEEPF

-142 AVNFDEDLDNKL
+142 AVNFDENLDNKL

-183 AGNLVFVLVVKINGE
+183 AGNLEFVLVVKINGE

-277 KAPVKDELWIS
+277 KAPVKNELWIS
-288 ATAEGVLSS
+288 ATAKGVLSS

-310 AEIDLVTAD
+310 AEIDLATAD
-319 DAVASAYEAKGIWWK
+319 DAVASAFEAKGIWWK

-387 TAEESYAVYVE
+387 TAEESYAIYVE

-414 ATRIVNPV
+414 ATKIVNPV

-459 VEGLDAGTAYYLRAI
+459 VEGLDAGTTYYLRAI

-490 AAQQVGNAGFEEFKT
+490 AAQQVGNAGFEEWQVLSYT
-505 DTFNYVMLDVKLTT
+505 YTTKLI
-519 WPYSTLAKGG
+519 STSSG
-529 QASRY
+529 SRD
-534 WYYPTCGWWAVNSRI
+534 WYIPWNADEDDIWWAVNSKK
-549 TMPDETTP
+549 TMPSETTP
-557 SEQEYKCF
+557 QAQPYKVC
-565 PTVSYYLEGTDKSA
+565 PTVSFCTTDAHEGTKSA
-579 QLVSTYVSNMAT
+579 QIATVFVSNGAT
-591 SSTDG
+591 SSTFAAN
-596 ESSIWDYLGAVVSVT
+596 SPWTYTS
-611 TKITRAAGEIWI
+611 AAGELFI
-623 GTADE
+623 GAADAD
-628 GGYHATEGHPFTSRP
+628 GNHSSEGHRFLSRP
-643 KSLKFDY
+643 LELTFRYKYESYKEETFYVSVVLKN
-650 TYDPEG
+650 EQN
-656 GESFYAKIQI
+656 EI
-666 WDSNKNVIASKEIT
+666 IASNEVLDG
-680 EAGSKSSW
+680 AAASSW
-688 TEYTMDLEYSDV
+688 TEMSIPLNYINETSKASD
-700 TRKAAYIYIQFRSS
+700 IYICFKSTSASS
-714 SCMDSEISH
+714 PSYD
-723 SRNQTVKMAGK
+723 KGK
-734 DYKGHVGSILRLD
+734 SLEMNGTTQKGHMGSVLKID
-747 NIELVY
+747 DLVLIYK

>member
-1 MRRSGFL
+1 
-8 IPCFAILLTACNES
+8 
-22 VMTEGPVDASE
+22 MTEVPVDASD

-48 VVDVKSPAED
+48 VVDVKSSAEE

-66 EIFNSKKIRVFC
+66 EIFNSKKTRIFC
-78 EKYADAK
+78 EKYSDAK

-91 NSGDYMLLA
+91 NSGDYTLLA

-112 PFYKAEELF
+112 PFYKAEEPF

-134 ATLANVKV
+134 ATLANIKV

-173 PAETRAGYIP
+173 PEETRAGYIP
-183 AGNLVFVLVVKINGE
+183 AGELEFVLVVKINGE

-222 LMDGNLVIK
+222 LLDGNVVIK
-231 VLIDNTVEIVEV
+231 VLVDDTVEIVEV
-243 DEIVVPIE
+243 DEVVVPIE

-277 KAPVKDELWIS
+277 KAQMKDELWIS

-319 DAVASAYEAKGIWWK
+319 DAVASAFEAKGIWWK
-334 FNADR
+334 FNAER

-347 DAYDDHISKLGYRG
+347 DAYNDHISRLGYRG

-377 KIEAAGGAAR
+377 KIEAAGGATR

-459 VEGLDAGTAYYLRAI
+459 VEGLDAGTTYYLRAI

-490 AAQQVGNAGFEEFKT
+490 AAQQVGNAGFEEWQVLSYT
-505 DTFNYVMLDVKLTT
+505 YTTKLI
-519 WPYSTLAKGG
+519 STSSG
-529 QASRY
+529 SRD
-534 WYYPTCGWWAVNSRI
+534 WYIPWNADEDDIWWAVNSKK
-549 TMPDETTP
+549 TMPSETTP
-557 SEQEYKCF
+557 REQPYKVC
-565 PTVSYYLEGTDKSA
+565 PTVSFCTTDAHEGTKSA
-579 QLVSTYVSNMAT
+579 QIATVFVSNGAT
-591 SSTDG
+591 SSTFAAN
-596 ESSIWDYLGAVVSVT
+596 SPWAYTS
-611 TKITRAAGEIWI
+611 AAGELFI
-623 GTADE
+623 GAADAD
-628 GGYHATEGHPFTSRP
+628 GNHSSEGHRFLSRP
-643 KSLKFDY
+643 LELTFRYKY
-650 TYDPEG
+650 
-656 GESFYAKIQI
+656 ESYKEETFYVSVVLRNEQNEI
-666 WDSNKNVIASKEIT
+666 IASNEVLDG
-680 EAGSKSSW
+680 AAASSW
-688 TEYTMDLEYSDV
+688 TEMSIPLNYINETSKASD
-700 TRKAAYIYIQFRSS
+700 IYICFKSTSASS
-714 SCMDSEISH
+714 PSYD
-723 SRNQTVKMAGK
+723 K
-734 DYKGHVGSILRLD
+734 DKSLEMNGTTQKGHMGSVLKID
-747 NIELVY
+747 DLVLIYK

>member
-112 PFYKAEELF
+112 PFYKAEEPF

-183 AGNLVFVLVVKINGE
+183 AGNLEFVLVVKINGE

-231 VLIDNTVEIVEV
+231 VLIDNTVDIVEV

-251 DMLPIEEPAIYSEGF
+251 NMLPIEEPAIYSEGF
-266 DNDNSITFVDT
+266 YNDNSITFVDT
-277 KAPVKDELWIS
+277 KAPVKNELWIS

-405 FSWNDYDVW
+405 FSWNDYDIW
-414 ATRIVNPV
+414 ATKIVNPV

-490 AAQQVGNAGFEEFKT
+490 AAQQVGNAGFEEWQVLSYT
-505 DTFNYVMLDVKLTT
+505 YTTKLI
-519 WPYSTLAKGG
+519 STSSG
-529 QASRY
+529 SRD
-534 WYYPTCGWWAVNSRI
+534 WYIPWNADEDDIWWAVNSKK
-549 TMPDETTP
+549 TMPSETTP
-557 SEQEYKCF
+557 QAQPYKVC
-565 PTVSYYLEGTDKSA
+565 PTVSFCTTDAHEGTKSA
-579 QLVSTYVSNMAT
+579 QIATVFVSNGAT
-591 SSTDG
+591 SSTFAAN
-596 ESSIWDYLGAVVSVT
+596 SPWTYTS
-611 TKITRAAGEIWI
+611 AAGELFI
-623 GTADE
+623 GAADAD
-628 GGYHATEGHPFTSRP
+628 GNHSSEGHRFLSRP
-643 KSLKFDY
+643 LELTFRYKYESYKEETFYVSVVLKN
-650 TYDPEG
+650 EQN
-656 GESFYAKIQI
+656 EI
-666 WDSNKNVIASKEIT
+666 IASNEVLDG
-680 EAGSKSSW
+680 AAASSW
-688 TEYTMDLEYSDV
+688 TEMSIPLNYINETSKASD
-700 TRKAAYIYIQFRSS
+700 IYICFKSTSASS
-714 SCMDSEISH
+714 PSYD
-723 SRNQTVKMAGK
+723 KGK
-734 DYKGHVGSILRLD
+734 SLEMNGTTQKGHMGSVLKID
-747 NIELVY
+747 DLVLIYK

>member
-8 IPCFAILLTACNES
+8 IPCFAILLAACNES
-22 VMTEGPVDASE
+22 VITDVPVDASE
-33 AGRVTF
+33 AGKVTF
-39 SLSADLRND
+39 TLSADLRND
-48 VVDVKSPAED
+48 VVDVKSSAEE

-66 EIFNSKKIRVFC
+66 EIFNSKKIRIFC

-91 NSGDYMLLA
+91 NSGDYTLLA

-112 PFYKAEELF
+112 PFYKAEEPF

-183 AGNLVFVLVVKINGE
+183 AGNLEFVLVVKINGE

-277 KAPVKDELWIS
+277 KAPVKNELWIS

-297 AVLSIDCPDLGLP
+297 AVLSIYCPDLGLP
-310 AEIDLVTAD
+310 AEIDLATAD

-387 TAEESYAVYVE
+387 TAEENYAVYVE

-414 ATRIVNPV
+414 ATKIVNPV

-434 IQYSMDGQTWI
+434 IQYSMDGQTWY
-445 DFQDVTSSEYSMGT
+445 DFQDVTSSEHSMGT
-459 VEGLDAGTAYYLRAI
+459 VEGLEPGTSYHLRTL
-474 YDGWLEVAA
+474 YDGWLEVASPA
-483 PVSFTTE
+483 SFTTE
-490 AAQQVGNAGFEEFKT
+490 VAQQVGNAGFEEWTTDSWTYEQSSIGRGESPMKWYHPWDNEADQWWDTNATASMRDDLTIGYTYFKS
-505 DTFNYVMLDVKLTT
+505 FPLVH
-519 WPYSTLAKGG
+519 YSADARTG
-529 QASRY
+529 SR
-534 WYYPTCGWWAVNSRI
+534 
-549 TMPDETTP
+549 
-557 SEQEYKCF
+557 
-565 PTVSYYLEGTDKSA
+565 SA
-579 QLVSTYVSNMAT
+579 QLTVANIGNLNS
-591 SSTDG
+591 
-596 ESSIWDYLGAVVSVT
+596 L
-611 TKITRAAGEIWI
+611 I
-623 GTADE
+623 GTYGTWYVGELFSGRGNDASSWAKVAE
-628 GGYHATEGHPFTSRP
+628 GRPLSSRP
-643 KSLKFDY
+643 AALTFWYEYDAYTETDMFSAEIIIKTQEGTVLASGYGTFGEASDWTQATVSLLYNVTDKKADTVLVRIHASTASDHSCNTAG
-650 TYDPEG
+650 TYL
-656 GESFYAKIQI
+656 
-666 WDSNKNVIASKEIT
+666 EI
-680 EAGSKSSW
+680 AGSKK
-688 TEYTMDLEYSDV
+688 ESDPYRIKLGA
-700 TRKAAYIYIQFRSS
+700 T
-714 SCMDSEISH
+714 
-723 SRNQTVKMAGK
+723 
-734 DYKGHVGSILRLD
+734 LRID
-747 NIELVY
+747 DIELVY

>member
-8 IPCFAILLTACNES
+8 IPCFAILLAACNES
-22 VMTEGPVDASE
+22 VITDVPVDASE
-33 AGRVTF
+33 AGKVTF
-39 SLSADLRND
+39 TLSADLRND
-48 VVDVKSPAED
+48 VVDVKSSAEE

-66 EIFNSKKIRVFC
+66 EIFNSKKIRIFC
-78 EKYADAK
+78 EKYAAAK

-91 NSGDYMLLA
+91 NSGDYTLLA

-112 PFYKAEELF
+112 PFYKAEEPF

-183 AGNLVFVLVVKINGE
+183 AGNLEFVLVVKINGE

-222 LMDGNLVIK
+222 LMDGNVVIK

-251 DMLPIEEPAIYSEGF
+251 DMLPLEEPAIYSEGF
-266 DNDNSITFVDT
+266 DNDKSITFVDT
-277 KAPVKDELWIS
+277 KAPVKNELWIS

-310 AEIDLVTAD
+310 AEIDLATAD
-319 DAVASAYEAKGIWWK
+319 DAVASAFEAKGIWWK

-387 TAEESYAVYVE
+387 TAEESYAIYVE

-414 ATRIVNPV
+414 ATKIVNPV

-459 VEGLDAGTAYYLRAI
+459 VEGLDAGTTYYLRAI

-490 AAQQVGNAGFEEFKT
+490 AAQQVGNAGFEEWQVLSYT
-505 DTFNYVMLDVKLTT
+505 YTTKLI
-519 WPYSTLAKGG
+519 STSSG
-529 QASRY
+529 SRD
-534 WYYPTCGWWAVNSRI
+534 WYIPWNADEDDIWWAVNSKK
-549 TMPDETTP
+549 TMPSETTP
-557 SEQEYKCF
+557 QAQPYKVC
-565 PTVSYYLEGTDKSA
+565 PTVSFCTTDAHEGTKSA
-579 QLVSTYVSNMAT
+579 QIATVFVSNGAT
-591 SSTDG
+591 SSTFAAN
-596 ESSIWDYLGAVVSVT
+596 SPWTYTS
-611 TKITRAAGEIWI
+611 AAGELFI
-623 GTADE
+623 GAADAD
-628 GGYHATEGHPFTSRP
+628 GNHSSEGHRFLSRP
-643 KSLKFDY
+643 LELTFRYKYESYKEETFYVSVVLKN
-650 TYDPEG
+650 EQN
-656 GESFYAKIQI
+656 EI
-666 WDSNKNVIASKEIT
+666 IASNEVLDG
-680 EAGSKSSW
+680 AAASSW
-688 TEYTMDLEYSDV
+688 TEMSIPLNYINETSKASD
-700 TRKAAYIYIQFRSS
+700 IYICFKSTSASS
-714 SCMDSEISH
+714 PSYD
-723 SRNQTVKMAGK
+723 KGK
-734 DYKGHVGSILRLD
+734 SLEMNGTTQKGHMGSVLKID
-747 NIELVY
+747 DLVLIYK

>member
-8 IPCFAILLTACNES
+8 IPCFAILLAACNES
-22 VMTEGPVDASE
+22 VITDVPVDASE
-33 AGRVTF
+33 AGKVTF
-39 SLSADLRND
+39 TLSADLRND
-48 VVDVKSPAED
+48 VVDVKSSAEE

-66 EIFNSKKIRVFC
+66 EIFNSKKIRIFC
-78 EKYADAK
+78 EKYAAAK

-91 NSGDYMLLA
+91 NSGDYTLLA

-112 PFYKAEELF
+112 PFYKAEEPF

-183 AGNLVFVLVVKINGE
+183 AGNLEFVLVVKINGE

-222 LMDGNLVIK
+222 LMDGNVVIK

-251 DMLPIEEPAIYSEGF
+251 DMLPLEEPAIYSEGF
-266 DNDNSITFVDT
+266 DNDKSITFVDT
-277 KAPVKDELWIS
+277 KAPVKNELWIS

-310 AEIDLVTAD
+310 AEIDLATAD
-319 DAVASAYEAKGIWWK
+319 DAVASAFEAKGIWWK

-387 TAEESYAVYVE
+387 TAEESYAIYVE

-414 ATRIVNPV
+414 ATKIVNPV

-459 VEGLDAGTAYYLRAI
+459 VEGLDAGTTYYLRAI

-490 AAQQVGNAGFEEFKT
+490 AAQQVGNAGFEEWQVLSYT
-505 DTFNYVMLDVKLTT
+505 YTTKLI
-519 WPYSTLAKGG
+519 STSSG
-529 QASRY
+529 SRD
-534 WYYPTCGWWAVNSRI
+534 WYIPWNADEDDIWWAVNSKK
-549 TMPDETTP
+549 TMPSETTP
-557 SEQEYKCF
+557 QAQPYKVC
-565 PTVSYYLEGTDKSA
+565 PTVSFCTTDAHEGTKSA
-579 QLVSTYVSNMAT
+579 QIATVFVSNGAT
-591 SSTDG
+591 SSTFAAN
-596 ESSIWDYLGAVVSVT
+596 SPWTYTS
-611 TKITRAAGEIWI
+611 AAGELFI
-623 GTADE
+623 GAADAD
-628 GGYHATEGHPFTSRP
+628 GNHSSEGHRFLSRP
-643 KSLKFDY
+643 LELTFRYKYESYKEETFYVSVVLKN
-650 TYDPEG
+650 EQN
-656 GESFYAKIQI
+656 EI
-666 WDSNKNVIASKEIT
+666 IASNEVLDG
-680 EAGSKSSW
+680 AAASSW
-688 TEYTMDLEYSDV
+688 TEMSIPLNYINETSKASD
-700 TRKAAYIYIQFRSS
+700 IYICFKSTSASS
-714 SCMDSEISH
+714 PSYD
-723 SRNQTVKMAGK
+723 K
-734 DYKGHVGSILRLD
+734 DKSLEMNGTTQKGHMGSVLKID
-747 NIELVY
+747 DLVLIYK

>member
-8 IPCFAILLTACNES
+8 IPCFAILLAACNES
-22 VMTEGPVDASE
+22 VITDVPVDASE
-33 AGRVTF
+33 AGKVTF
-39 SLSADLRND
+39 TLSADLRND
-48 VVDVKSPAED
+48 VVDVKSSAEE

-66 EIFNSKKIRVFC
+66 EIFNSKKIRIFC

-91 NSGDYMLLA
+91 NSGDYTLLA

-112 PFYKAEELF
+112 PFYKAEEPF

-183 AGNLVFVLVVKINGE
+183 AGNLEFVLVVKINGE

-210 PNDFVTFNVSAP
+210 PNDFVTFNVSSP
-222 LMDGNLVIK
+222 LMDGNVVIK

-251 DMLPIEEPAIYSEGF
+251 DMLPLEEPAIYSEGF

-277 KAPVKDELWIS
+277 KAPVKNELWIS

-297 AVLSIDCPDLGLP
+297 VVLSIDCPDLGLP
-310 AEIDLVTAD
+310 AEIDLATAD

-339 TSLSISLL
+339 TSLSLSLL

-377 KIEAAGGAAR
+377 KIETAGGAAR
-387 TAEESYAVYVE
+387 TAEESYAIYVE

-414 ATRIVNPV
+414 ATKIVNPV

-434 IQYSMDGQTWI
+434 IQYSMDGQTWY
-445 DFQDVTSSEYSMGT
+445 DFQDVTSSEHSMGT
-459 VEGLDAGTAYYLRAI
+459 VEGLEPDTSYHLRAL
-474 YDGWLEVAA
+474 YDGWLEVASPA
-483 PVSFTTE
+483 SFTTE
-490 AAQQVGNAGFEEFKT
+490 VAQQVGNAGFEEWTTDSWTYEQSSIGRGESPMKWYHPWDNEADQWWDTNATASMRDDLTIGYTYFKS
-505 DTFNYVMLDVKLTT
+505 FPLVH
-519 WPYSTLAKGG
+519 YSADARTG
-529 QASRY
+529 SR
-534 WYYPTCGWWAVNSRI
+534 
-549 TMPDETTP
+549 
-557 SEQEYKCF
+557 
-565 PTVSYYLEGTDKSA
+565 SA
-579 QLVSTYVSNMAT
+579 QLTVANIGNLNS
-591 SSTDG
+591 
-596 ESSIWDYLGAVVSVT
+596 L
-611 TKITRAAGEIWI
+611 I
-623 GTADE
+623 GTYGTWYVGELFSGRGNDASSWAKVAE
-628 GGYHATEGHPFTSRP
+628 GRPLSSRP
-643 KSLKFDY
+643 AALTFWYEYDAYTETDMFSAEIIIKTQEGTVLASGYGTFGEASDWTQATVSLLYNVTDKKADTVLVRIHASTASDHSCNTAG
-650 TYDPEG
+650 TYL
-656 GESFYAKIQI
+656 
-666 WDSNKNVIASKEIT
+666 EI
-680 EAGSKSSW
+680 AGSKK
-688 TEYTMDLEYSDV
+688 ESDPYRIKLGA
-700 TRKAAYIYIQFRSS
+700 T
-714 SCMDSEISH
+714 
-723 SRNQTVKMAGK
+723 
-734 DYKGHVGSILRLD
+734 LRID
-747 NIELVY
+747 DIELVY

>member
-91 NSGDYMLLA
+91 NSGDYTLLA

-112 PFYKAEELF
+112 PFYKAEEPF

-183 AGNLVFVLVVKINGE
+183 AGNLEFVLVVKINGE

-277 KAPVKDELWIS
+277 KAPVKNELWIS

-310 AEIDLVTAD
+310 AEIDLATAD

-414 ATRIVNPV
+414 ATKIVNPV

-434 IQYSMDGQTWI
+434 IQYSMDGQTWN
-445 DFQDVTSSEYSMGT
+445 DFQDVASSGHSMGT
-459 VEGLDAGTAYYLRAI
+459 VEGLDAGTTYYLRAI

-490 AAQQVGNAGFEEFKT
+490 AAQQVGNAGFEEWQVLSYT
-505 DTFNYVMLDVKLTT
+505 YTTKLI
-519 WPYSTLAKGG
+519 STSSG
-529 QASRY
+529 SRD
-534 WYYPTCGWWAVNSRI
+534 WYIPWNADEDDIWWAVNSKK
-549 TMPDETTP
+549 TMPSETTP
-557 SEQEYKCF
+557 QEQPYKVC
-565 PTVSYYLEGTDKSA
+565 PTVSFCTTDAYEGTKSA
-579 QLVSTYVSNMAT
+579 QIATVFVSNGAT
-591 SSTDG
+591 SSTFAAN
-596 ESSIWDYLGAVVSVT
+596 SPWTYTS
-611 TKITRAAGEIWI
+611 AAGELFI
-623 GTADE
+623 GAADAD
-628 GGYHATEGHPFTSRP
+628 GNHSSEGHRFLSRP
-643 KSLKFDY
+643 LELTFRYKYESYKEETFYVSVVLKN
-650 TYDPEG
+650 EQN
-656 GESFYAKIQI
+656 EI
-666 WDSNKNVIASKEIT
+666 IASNEVLDGAAT
-680 EAGSKSSW
+680 SSW
-688 TEYTMDLEYSDV
+688 TEMSIPLNYINETSKASD
-700 TRKAAYIYIQFRSS
+700 IYICFKSTSASS
-714 SCMDSEISH
+714 PSYD
-723 SRNQTVKMAGK
+723 K
-734 DYKGHVGSILRLD
+734 DKSLEMNGTTQKGHMGSVLKID
-747 NIELVY
+747 DLVLIYK